1 MFKNAVFKYI
11 QNDPLVQ
18 ITLINPISNKKVE
31 AYAYLDT
38 GSDTIVISRDIWMKM
53 GLEMHNRANVSAVG
67 GIVTTWYT
75 WVDIVFIEDEHRN
88 VIAFYQDEGD
98 ILIGR
103 NILDKYSVT
112 FDGRTSS
119 LIIEK

>member
-112 FDGRTSS
+112 FDGRTSILKS
-119 LIIEK
+119 R

>member
-1 MFKNAVFKYI
+1 
-11 QNDPLVQ
+11 
-18 ITLINPISNKKVE
+18 
-31 AYAYLDT
+31 
-38 GSDTIVISRDIWMKM
+38 MKM